1 MHLWQYRYL
10 RWIDWRTIPVIIA
23 LMAASLLVI
32 SATTGDI
39 GDGGW
44 GAFFTPYA
52 VSQLKWY
59 ALGWIAYIFF
69 AGMDYRKLKKWA
81 LPLYFVVLVLLVG
94 LFFTT
99 PFLNVQRWYRIPGL
113 GVAFQPS
120 EYAKLVVV
128 IVLGWFLERQGR
140 GVGSKRTALQAT
152 FLVLIPF
159 LLIMKQPDLGT
170 SLVLYPITLVLFYLA
185 GVHRK
190 WISWM
195 QFMGAIGVVLVSLFF
210 LGVIPHEKMRPYATL
225 VLKEYQYER
234 LNPNTYH
241 QQAAQTALGLG
252 GMTGSGWHKSEFTGR
267 QWLPEAHTDSVF
279 AAFGEEFGVVGIF
292 LLLLFFFVLLY
303 FCFQVTTKAKD
314 AFGQLLSAGITICL
328 AVHVI
333 VNAGMMCGFLP
344 ITGVPLILVTYGGS
358 SILSTMTALGILQ
371 SIYSRRFM
379 F

>member
-1 MHLWQYRYL
+1 MGIWQYRFL
-10 RWIDWRTIPVIIA
+10 RWIDWKTIPVILV

-32 SATTGDI
+32 SATTKDPSDTGK
-39 GDGGW
+39 GQ
-44 GAFFTPYA
+44 FLTPYA
-52 VSQLKWY
+52 ISQLKWY
-59 ALGWIAYIFF
+59 ALGWIAYMFF

-81 LPLYFVVLVLLVG
+81 LPLYFVMLLLLFG

-99 PFLNVQRWYRIPGL
+99 PIQNVQRWYRIPFL

-120 EYAKLVVV
+120 EYAKLIVV
-128 IVLGWFLERQGR
+128 IVLSWFLERQGR
-140 GVGSKRTALQAT
+140 KVGSNRSSLQAAL
-152 FLVLIPF
+152 LVLFPF
-159 LLIMKQPDLGT
+159 ILILKQPDLGT
-170 SLVLYPITLVLFYLA
+170 SLVLYPIMLILFYLA
-185 GVHRK
+185 AANRR
-190 WISWM
+190 WIFWM
-195 QFMGAIGVVLVSLFF
+195 QSIGAIGLILVSLFF
-210 LGVIPHEKMRPYATL
+210 LGVIPHEKVRPYATL

-241 QQAAQTALGLG
+241 QTAAQTALGAG
-252 GMTGSGWHKSEFTGR
+252 GMTGSGWQKSEFTGR

-279 AAFGEEFGVVGIF
+279 AAFGEEFGVIGIF

-314 AFGQLLSAGITICL
+314 AFGQLLSAGITGCL

-358 SILSTMTALGILQ
+358 SILSTMTSLGILQ